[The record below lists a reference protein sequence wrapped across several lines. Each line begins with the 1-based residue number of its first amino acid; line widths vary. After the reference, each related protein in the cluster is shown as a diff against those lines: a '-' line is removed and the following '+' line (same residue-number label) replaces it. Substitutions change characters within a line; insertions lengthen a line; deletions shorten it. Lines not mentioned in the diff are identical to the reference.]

1 MRILGIDPG
10 SVHTGYGLVEKR
22 GSRVVGLAFGRLS
35 PPKGRPL
42 PERLGWLVEEFEGVL
57 ERFEPET
64 AVLESLFH
72 GRNTRSLIILAE
84 ARGALLSVL
93 ARHPVKIREYAPAE
107 VKSAVT
113 GNGRA
118 PKEQVAKMVRLLL
131 SLDPEEDVPA
141 DAADALAVAVCG
153 AQRLRMDRL
162 GERVAKRKSLKTG
175 QLRRQE
181 SP

>member
-42 PERLGWLVEEFEGVL
+42 PERLAWLASEMAGLVE
-57 ERFEPET
+57 RFAPET
-64 AVLESLFH
+64 VVLESLFH
-72 GRNTRSLIILAE
+72 GRNSRSLIVLAE

-93 ARHPVKIREYAPAE
+93 AGHGLDIREYAPAE

-118 PKEQVAKMVRLLL
+118 PKQQVARMVRLLL
-131 SLDPEEDVPA
+131 SLDEDEDLAA

-162 GERVAKRKSLKTG
+162 ADRGAKRNSLKTG
-175 QLRRQE
+175 QLRG
-181 SP
+181 S

>member
-22 GSRVVGLAFGRLS
+22 GSKVVGLAFGRLS

-42 PERLGWLVEEFEGVL
+42 PERLGWLADEMEGLL
-57 ERFEPET
+57 ERFEPEL

-72 GRNTRSLIILAE
+72 GRNTRSLIVLAE

-93 ARHPVKIREYAPAE
+93 ARRSLDIREYAPAE

-118 PKEQVAKMVRLLL
+118 PKQQVARMVRLLL
-131 SLDPEEDVPA
+131 SLDSEESLAA

-162 GERVAKRKSLKTG
+162 GDRVGRRKSLKTG
-175 QLRRQE
+175 
-181 SP
+181 

>member
-10 SVHTGYGLVEKR
+10 SIHTGYGLVERR
-22 GSRVVGLAFGRLS
+22 GSQVVALAFGRLS

-42 PERLGWLVEEFEGVL
+42 SERLGWLVGEL
-57 ERFEPET
+57 DALIERFEPQV
-64 AVLESLFH
+64 AVLEALFH
-72 GRNTRSLIILAE
+72 GRNIRSLIVLAQT
-84 ARGALLSVL
+84 RGALLSVL
-93 ARHPVKIREYAPAE
+93 ARHPVDIREYAPAE

-118 PKEQVAKMVRLLL
+118 PKEQVARMVRLLL
-131 SLDPEEDVPA
+131 SLSPEEDLAA

-162 GERVAKRKSLKTG
+162 AERAEKRKSLKTG
-175 QLRRQE
+175 QLP
-181 SP
+181 S

>member
-22 GSRVVGLAFGRLS
+22 GSKVVGLAFGRLS

-42 PERLGWLVEEFEGVL
+42 PERLAWLATELEGLL
-57 ERFEPET
+57 ERFEPEL

-72 GRNTRSLIILAE
+72 GRNTRSLIVLAE
-84 ARGALLSVL
+84 ARGALLSAL
-93 ARHPVKIREYAPAE
+93 ARRSLDIREYAPAE

-118 PKEQVAKMVRLLL
+118 PKEQVARMVRLLL
-131 SLDPEEDVPA
+131 SLDPEESLAA

-162 GERVAKRKSLKTG
+162 KDRVGRRKSLKTG
-175 QLRRQE
+175 
-181 SP
+181 